1 MADCVHTLDATHP
14 LELVDA
20 AASGL
25 AIVLI
30 ALVASNRGWVLLG
43 VRHKS
48 VLGCSDAIFD
58 LQLMI
63 SLSGRFSAALL
74 VPAWGPCT
82 AVADEAAAVEAAAAA
97 EAAAAHELKS
107 KKRKLK
113 HDKKRKLEQSKLT
126 FLDDNDDEEGDF

>member
-43 VRHKS
+43 VRHLIKKQQKKCAG
-48 VLGCSDAIFD
+48 VL
-58 LQLMI
+58 
-63 SLSGRFSAALL
+63 
-74 VPAWGPCT
+74 
-82 AVADEAAAVEAAAAA
+82 
-97 EAAAAHELKS
+97 
-107 KKRKLK
+107 
-113 HDKKRKLEQSKLT
+113 
-126 FLDDNDDEEGDF
+126 